1 MIRGVGIDVVDNL
14 RVKKAWQR
22 WGDAFLRRIYTD
34 SEIEYCL
41 SGKAPECCLGA
52 RFAAK
57 EAFIKAT
64 GTFTSFREVE
74 VDRCAG
80 GKPSLKLHGGASDK
94 LGTMGVTRCHLSLS
108 HERHFSV
115 AVVVLESQP

>member
-1 MIRGVGIDVVDNL
+1 MILGVGIDIVDNHRL
-14 RVKKAWQR
+14 KQVWDR
-22 WGDAFLRRIYTD
+22 WGNAFLRRIY
-34 SEIEYCL
+34 SEGEIKYCL

-57 EAFIKAT
+57 EAFIKAC
-64 GTFTSFREVE
+64 GTFTSFRDVE
-74 VDRCAG
+74 VDRSTG